1 MANMNLL
8 RDKIDNSGISIS
20 HIARQMGVA
29 RETIYNK
36 LNSGD
41 FKVSEAVVLSQILK
55 LSKRDIE
62 LIFFANES
70 ELKSLS

>member
-41 FKVSEAVVLSQILK
+41 FKVSEAVTLANILK
-55 LSKRDIE
+55 LSKKEIE
-62 LIFFANES
+62 QIFFTTNS
-70 ELKSLS
+70 DL